1 MTITTKGQVTI
12 PQRIRERFGLL
23 PNTQV
28 EFVVVGNTVRLQKKA
43 DRTGAVR
50 GRAAVEA
57 LRGRATARPR
67 MTTDAIMALT
77 RR

>member
-12 PQRIRERFGLL
+12 PQHIRERFGLL

-28 EFVVVGNTVRLQKKA
+28 EFVVVGNSVRLQKKA
-43 DRTGAVR
+43 ARAGR
-50 GRAAVEA
+50 GRSRAAVEA
-57 LRGRATARPR
+57 LRGRATAKPR
-67 MTTDAIMALT
+67 LSTDSIMALT

>member
-12 PQRIRERFGLL
+12 PLRIRERFGLL

-43 DRTGAVR
+43 ARPGSGR

-67 MTTDAIMALT
+67 LTTDEIMALT